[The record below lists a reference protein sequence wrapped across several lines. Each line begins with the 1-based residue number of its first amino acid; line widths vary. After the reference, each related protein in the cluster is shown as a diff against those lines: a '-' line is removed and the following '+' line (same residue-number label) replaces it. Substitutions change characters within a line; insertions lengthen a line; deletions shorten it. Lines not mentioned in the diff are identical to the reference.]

1 MLISDWSSDVCSSD
15 LSAAAATV
23 ALLLEEAATRDA
35 TARSGDPASP
45 WGTADGWRLG
55 HAGQRRLVLRRA
67 DTRHDITAHG
77 ADGQYRIEHDDSTTV
92 VAGARLAGPHLADT
106 GLSRSEAHPSELHSL
121 MCITYAVVRLKKK
134 NKE

>member
-77 ADGQYRIEHDDSTTV
+77 ADGEYRIEHADSTTV
-92 VAGARLAGPHLADT
+92 VAGARLAGPHPAET
-106 GLSRSEAHPSELHSL
+106 GLRARFEERGPRYRRDADAGQERKRG
-121 MCITYAVVRLKKK
+121 V
-134 NKE
+134 

>member
-35 TARSGDPASP
+35 TARSGDPSSP
-45 WGTADGWRLG
+45 WGIADGWRLG

-67 DTRHDITAHG
+67 DTRHDIPAHG
-77 ADGQYRIEHDDSTTV
+77 ADGEYRIEHDDSTTV
-92 VAGARLAGPHLADT
+92 VAGARLDRKST
-106 GLSRSEAHPSELHSL
+106 
-121 MCITYAVVRLKKK
+121 RL
-134 NKE
+134 NSSH